1 MQVFMICWS
10 LVLVSMVF
18 TLDEAGSSMMQHLK
32 RSDVINALKESRSPN
47 PLQNGQEDEIAKVI
61 PGIELQIPSPIR
73 NEDAIQIVSSSNNI
87 TSTSAHKQSKG
98 IVLLLHACTH
108 SALKFFS
115 PSPSTCP
122 NCLGLSEELR
132 IVRIVIDSGYM
143 PVAVSSIDRKSGCWS
158 TSRDIGRIEAVLKHD
173 LIRGFLAK
181 EGSSIFAIGA
191 SSGGAFA
198 AELLT
203 RNMVHAA
210 LIMVM
215 GLSDGVT
222 GKLRTSPK
230 PIYLAPMPRDK
241 GTMKMVMNNHRD
253 LKSVKDFIRLD
264 TTSCGSLPVTTR
276 YLLQRVPG
284 MTTDAG
290 DDLISLLKKAG
301 HIDSSNMMNVD
312 PTRSRWRY
320 IISPSNSTHW
330 LKKFD
335 LKPGSSPLAKALH
348 RAWAFHEYCSDAVVP
363 ALRFFEQFQ
372 R

>member
-1 MQVFMICWS
+1 MLVFIIVWS
-10 LVLVSMVF
+10 LVLMSLVF
-18 TLDEAGSSMMQHLK
+18 TLDKAGSSMRQQLT
-32 RSDVINALKESRSPN
+32 RYDVMNASKERRSPN
-47 PLQNGQEDEIAKVI
+47 PLQNGQEDEVAKVI
-61 PGIELQIPSPIR
+61 PGIELQIPSPMR
-73 NEDAIQIVSSSNNI
+73 NEDAIQIVYASNI

-108 SALKFFS
+108 SGLKFFS

-143 PVAVSSIDRKSGCWS
+143 PVAVSSVDRKSGCWS
-158 TSRDIGRIEAVLKHD
+158 TSRDTRRIEAVLNHD
-173 LIRGFLAK
+173 LIREFLTN

-284 MTTDAG
+284 MTNDAG
-290 DDLISLLKKAG
+290 EDLISLLKKAG

-348 RAWAFHEYCSDAVVP
+348 RAWAFHEYCSEAVVP